1 MLGARPDLDRQDRGE
16 EATCVTSNMQPAARV
31 TDFTTFMY
39 LSELIEFDSASNMF
53 TAPGGLRTPGQ
64 QTRMTVK

>member
-1 MLGARPDLDRQDRGE
+1 
-16 EATCVTSNMQPAARV
+16 VTSNMQPATRV